1 MSTNPLAGIS
11 GGLATIGRYFT
22 VVSLIPATLFA
33 GYLFLLM
40 KSGAWGMAALDWSR
54 AATNLSLQDAVFFSI
69 LVSATALALH
79 PLQYV
84 LVRIMEGY
92 WHGPL
97 LASLAV
103 IRIAHHRRRH
113 DQLVRRLNQW
123 RQCQSRLGVRGEAD
137 TGPSIEAVVRAY
149 VMVDQLDRALAA
161 YPEPDE
167 ILPTRL
173 GNVLRRQERQA
184 GSAYGIESIGALP
197 RLAMVAKPP
206 ELAYLNNQRT
216 QLELALRT
224 AILALFATIITVPFM
239 WWQGLW
245 MFLAVV
251 PYGMAYAS
259 YRGAV
264 ALAEEY
270 GMAMRTLIDM
280 SRFALYERLRIEQPS
295 NSAAERNLNSSLTA
309 VFLGEGRPIAY
320 MPPDAYEM
328 ALKSLSQLFGPK

>member
-1 MSTNPLAGIS
+1 MSANPLAGIS

-40 KSGAWGMAALDWSR
+40 KSGAWGMGALDWSR
-54 AATNLSLQDAVFFSI
+54 AATDLSLQDAVVFSI

-79 PLQYV
+79 PLQYP

-103 IRIAHHRRRH
+103 IRIAYHRRRR

-123 RQCQSRLGVRGEAD
+123 RLHESGFQAGAD
-137 TGPSIEAVVRAY
+137 PSSEAVVRAY
-149 VMVDQLDRALAA
+149 VMVGQLDRALAA

-224 AILALFATIITVPFM
+224 AILGLFATVITVLFM

-280 SRFALYERLRIEQPS
+280 SRFALYERLRLEQPL
-295 NSAAERNLNSSLTA
+295 NSVAERNLNASLAA
-309 VFLGEGRPIAY
+309 VFMGEGRPVDY
-320 MPPDAYEM
+320 MPPDAYETT
-328 ALKSLSQLFGPK
+328 LKSLLQLFDAHKVK